1 MIKCK
6 WGKSLFS
13 KMTTI
18 IPLPFELQMVRAY
31 TPDEPL
37 SSHLQWKFYGDNS
50 AIPWHVGNCVTSTN
64 TVGWGNKLVT
74 VFANLT
80 LTEYKTLKPSNYL
93 KTISLYRDR
102 TIAARTLMAKTAP
115 YPSCPPGLFPTLL
128 PGPSAGWASPGNVY
142 SLNRRA
148 VSFNKCRSAK
158 HIISFDSV
166 SL

>member
-1 MIKCK
+1 MIKWK
-6 WGKSLFS
+6 WEKSLFS
-13 KMTTI
+13 KKTNI

-31 TPDEPL
+31 NPDEPL
-37 SSHLQWKFYGDNS
+37 SSHLQKKTYGDNS

-80 LTEYKTLKPSNYL
+80 LIEYKTLKPSNYL

-115 YPSCPPGLFPTLL
+115 YPSCPPGLFPTPLS
-128 PGPSAGWASPGNVY
+128 GPSAGWASPGNVY

-148 VSFNKCRSAK
+148 VMFKPFCTTFKLLPFSK
-158 HIISFDSV
+158 V
-166 SL
+166 